1 MEQLKIEYLPVDSLK
16 PYSKH
21 ARKHSE
27 KDIQAIINSI
37 EEFGFDDPI
46 GIWSNQNIIVEGH
59 GRLIAAKRLGMEKV
73 PCIRLDHLTD
83 EQRNNRFIHQILPY
97 LPQCKDIRGNR
108 TLLTFLLRKVF
119 LDEGLR
125 ISVKDISKEYTDEAP
140 RYGNQL
146 DMELGDSYVGNV
158 YSDSVTVYEIRYW
171 SDDDCNEHFLKFT
184 DELMLEHNYIVLYF
198 DNEFDWLVA
207 QEKFGLKE
215 VKDLIPRKKQPTGIG
230 RVING
235 KDILKWQS

>member
-1 MEQLKIEYLPVDSLK
+1 MENQNLKIEYLPVDSLK
-16 PYSKH
+16 PYSKN

-46 GIWSNQNIIVEGH
+46 GIWSDQNIIVEGH
-59 GRLIAAKRLGMEKV
+59 GRLMAAKRLGMDEV

-83 EQRNNRFIHQILPY
+83 EQRKAYALAHNKTAELSKWFDELLQAELT
-97 LPQCKDIRGNR
+97 DIE
-108 TLLTFLLRKVF
+108 K
-119 LDEGLR
+119 
-125 ISVKDISKEYTDEAP
+125 I
-140 RYGNQL
+140 
-146 DMELGDSYVGNV
+146 DMELFGFDLDSLQEKEEEPGEVP
-158 YSDSVTVYEIRYW
+158 
-171 SDDDCNEHFLKFT
+171 FT
-184 DELMLEHNYIVLYF
+184 EELMLTHNYIVLYF
-198 DNEFDWLVA
+198 DNDFDWLVA

>member
-1 MEQLKIEYLPVDSLK
+1 METAQNLKIEYLPVDSLK
-16 PYSKH
+16 PYSKN

-83 EQRNNRFIHQILPY
+83 EQRKAYALAHNKTAELSKWFDELLQSELV
-97 LPQCKDIRGNR
+97 DIEN
-108 TLLTFLLRKVF
+108 
-119 LDEGLR
+119 
-125 ISVKDISKEYTDEAP
+125 I
-140 RYGNQL
+140 
-146 DMELGDSYVGNV
+146 DMELFGFDLDAMQEKEEEPGEVP
-158 YSDSVTVYEIRYW
+158 
-171 SDDDCNEHFLKFT
+171 FT
-184 DELMLEHNYIVLYF
+184 EELMLEHNYIVLYF

>member
-1 MEQLKIEYLPVDSLK
+1 MENQNLKIEYLPVDSLK
-16 PYSKH
+16 PYSKN

-46 GIWSNQNIIVEGH
+46 GIWSDQNIIVEGH
-59 GRLIAAKRLGMEKV
+59 GRLMAAKRLGMETV

-83 EQRNNRFIHQILPY
+83 EQRKAYALAHNKTAELSKWFDELLQAELT
-97 LPQCKDIRGNR
+97 DIE
-108 TLLTFLLRKVF
+108 K
-119 LDEGLR
+119 
-125 ISVKDISKEYTDEAP
+125 I
-140 RYGNQL
+140 
-146 DMELGDSYVGNV
+146 DMELFGFDLDS
-158 YSDSVTVYEIRYW
+158 
-171 SDDDCNEHFLKFT
+171 LKEKEEEPGEVPFAE
-184 DELMLEHNYIVLYF
+184 ELMLEHNYIVLYF

>member
-16 PYSKH
+16 PYSKN

-59 GRLIAAKRLGMEKV
+59 GRLMAAKRLGMEEV

-83 EQRNNRFIHQILPY
+83 EQRKAYALAHNKTAELS
-97 LPQCKDIRGNR
+97 KW
-108 TLLTFLLRKVF
+108 
-119 LDEGLR
+119 LDELLQ
-125 ISVKDISKEYTDEAP
+125 SELVDIE
-140 RYGNQL
+140 NI
-146 DMELGDSYVGNV
+146 DMELFGFDL
-158 YSDSVTVYEIRYW
+158 DAVTEKEEEPGEVP
-171 SDDDCNEHFLKFT
+171 FT
-184 DELMLEHNYIVLYF
+184 EELMLTHNYIVLYF
-198 DNEFDWLVA
+198 DNDFDWEVA
-207 QEKFGLKE
+207 QEKFGLQK
-215 VKDLIPRKKQPTGIG
+215 VKDLIPRKGQPTGIG

-235 KDILKWQS
+235 REVLKWQS

>member
-1 MEQLKIEYLPVDSLK
+1 METAQNLKIEYLPVDSLK
-16 PYSKH
+16 PYSKN

-73 PCIRLDHLTD
+73 PCIRLDHLTN
-83 EQRNNRFIHQILPY
+83 EQRKAYALAHNKTAELSKWFDELLQSELV
-97 LPQCKDIRGNR
+97 DIEN
-108 TLLTFLLRKVF
+108 
-119 LDEGLR
+119 
-125 ISVKDISKEYTDEAP
+125 I
-140 RYGNQL
+140 
-146 DMELGDSYVGNV
+146 DMELFGFDLDAMQEKEEEPGEVP
-158 YSDSVTVYEIRYW
+158 
-171 SDDDCNEHFLKFT
+171 FT
-184 DELMLEHNYIVLYF
+184 EELMLEHNYIVLYF